1 MFKGKGDCMY
11 VSQFMTSQVFT
22 VSPTDNIADTMAL
35 MREKKI
41 NRLPVVEKGKLV
53 GIVTD
58 GDLREVSPSPATTL
72 SIFELNYLVA
82 KTPIREVAV
91 KKVLTCTPDTKI
103 EDAALLMREHGI
115 GALPVLDQGKLV
127 GIITSTDIF
136 DAFLDIMGF
145 RSPGQRL
152 VIETK
157 DEVGVMVDFAS
168 IMKEHDVNI
177 SSLAVYHLKNNKVQI
192 LARLNGD
199 RVNDVKDSLLQ
210 KGYDLSH

>member
-1 MFKGKGDCMY
+1 MY
-11 VSQFMTSQVFT
+11 VKQFMTSRVFT
-22 VSPTDNIADTMAL
+22 VSPEDNIADTMAL
-35 MREKKI
+35 MREKQI
-41 NRLPVVEKGKLV
+41 NRLPVVEKGRLV

-72 SIFELNYLVA
+72 SIFELNYLVG

-91 KKVLTCTPDTKI
+91 KKVITCTPDTKI

-115 GALPVLDQGKLV
+115 GALPVIENGKLV
-127 GIITSTDIF
+127 GIVTESDIF
-136 DAFLDIMGF
+136 DTFLDIMGF
-145 RSPGQRL
+145 RSPGQRF

-157 DEVGVMVDFAS
+157 DEVGVMVDLAS
-168 IMKEHDVNI
+168 IMKERDVNI
-177 SSLAVYHLKNNKVQI
+177 TSLAVYHLRDNRVQI

-199 RVNDVKDSLLQ
+199 RVDEVKESLVA

>member
-11 VSQFMTSQVFT
+11 VSQFMTTQVFT
-22 VSPTDNIADTMAL
+22 VSPEDNIADTMAL

-41 NRLPVVEKGKLV
+41 HRLPVVEKGKLV

-82 KTPIREVAV
+82 KTPIRDVAV
-91 KKVLTCTPDTKI
+91 KKVITCTPDTKI
-103 EDAALLMREHGI
+103 EDAALVMRDHGI

-127 GIITSTDIF
+127 GIITGTDIF
-136 DAFLDIMGF
+136 DAFLDVMGF
-145 RSPGQRL
+145 RSPGQRF
-152 VIETK
+152 VIEAK
-157 DEVGVMVDFAS
+157 DEVGVMVDFSS

-177 SSLAVYHLKNNKVQI
+177 ASLAVYHLRNNKVQI

-199 RVNDVKDSLLQ
+199 RVKEVKDSLMQ
-210 KGYDLSH
+210 KGYNLSH

>member
-1 MFKGKGDCMY
+1 MY
-11 VSQFMTSQVFT
+11 VKQFMTSRVFT
-22 VSPTDNIADTMAL
+22 VSPEDNIADTMAL
-35 MREKKI
+35 MREKQI

-72 SIFELNYLVA
+72 SIFELNYLVG

-91 KKVLTCTPDTKI
+91 KKVITCTPDTKI

-115 GALPVLDQGKLV
+115 GALPVIESGKLV
-127 GIITSTDIF
+127 GIVTESDIF
-136 DAFLDIMGF
+136 DTFLDIMGF
-145 RSPGQRL
+145 RSPGQRF

-157 DEVGVMVDFAS
+157 DEVGVMVDLAS

-177 SSLAVYHLKNNKVQI
+177 TSLAVYHLRDNRVQI

-199 RVNDVKDSLLQ
+199 RVNEVKESLIA

>member
-22 VSPTDNIADTMAL
+22 VSPADNIAETMAL

-82 KTPIREVAV
+82 KTPIRDVAV

-103 EDAALLMREHGI
+103 EDAALLMREHGV

-127 GIITSTDIF
+127 GIITGTDIF

-145 RSPGQRL
+145 RSPGQRF

-157 DEVGVMVDFAS
+157 DEVGVMVDFAT

-199 RVNDVKDSLLQ
+199 RVKDVKDSLLQ
-210 KGYDLSH
+210 KGYNLSH

>member
-1 MFKGKGDCMY
+1 MLEGKGDCMY

-22 VSPTDNIADTMAL
+22 VRPEDNIADTMSL

-41 NRLPVVEKGKLV
+41 SRLPVVEKGKLV

-82 KTPIREVAV
+82 KTPIRDVAV
-91 KKVLTCTPDTKI
+91 KKVITCTPETKI
-103 EDAALLMREHGI
+103 EDAALLMRDHGI

-127 GIITSTDIF
+127 GIITGTDIF
-136 DAFLDIMGF
+136 DAFLDVMGF
-145 RSPGQRL
+145 RSPGQRF
-152 VIETK
+152 VIETR
-157 DEVGVMVDFAS
+157 DEVGVMVDFS
-168 IMKEHDVNI
+168 SLMKELDVNI
-177 SSLAVYHLKNNKVQI
+177 ASLAVYHLKNNKVQI
-192 LARLNGD
+192 LARLSGE
-199 RVNDVKDSLLQ
+199 RVEEVKDRLVQ

>member
-1 MFKGKGDCMY
+1 MERVILMY
-11 VSQFMTSQVFT
+11 VKQFMTSRVFT
-22 VSPTDNIADTMAL
+22 VSPEDNIADTMAL
-35 MREKKI
+35 MREKQI

-72 SIFELNYLVA
+72 SIFELNYLVG
-82 KTPIREVAV
+82 KTPIRDVAV
-91 KKVLTCTPDTKI
+91 KKVITCTPDTKI

-115 GALPVLDQGKLV
+115 GALPVVENGKLV
-127 GIITSTDIF
+127 GIVTESDIF
-136 DAFLDIMGF
+136 DTFLDIMGF
-145 RSPGQRL
+145 RSPGQRF

-157 DEVGVMVDFAS
+157 DEVGVMVDLAS

-177 SSLAVYHLKNNKVQI
+177 TSLAVYHLRDNKVQI

-199 RVNDVKDSLLQ
+199 RVNEVKESLVS

>member
-1 MFKGKGDCMY
+1 MTRKGDY
-11 VSQFMTSQVFT
+11 VYVKQFMTSQVFT
-22 VSPTDNIADTMAL
+22 VSPEDNVADTMAL

-82 KTPIREVAV
+82 KTPIREIAV
-91 KKVLTCTPDTKI
+91 KNVVSCTPETKI
-103 EDAALLMREHGI
+103 EDAALQMRDHEI

-127 GIITSTDIF
+127 GIITETDIF
-136 DAFLDIMGF
+136 DAFLDVMGF
-145 RSPGQRL
+145 RSPGQRV

-157 DEVGVMVDFAS
+157 DEVGVMLDLSA

-177 SSLAVYHLKNNKVQI
+177 ASLAVYHLKNNRVQI
-192 LARLNGD
+192 LARLSGE
-199 RVNDVKDSLLQ
+199 RVKEVKESLIQ
-210 KGYDLSH
+210 KGYELSQ

>member
-1 MFKGKGDCMY
+1 MY
-11 VSQFMTSQVFT
+11 VKQFMTSQVFT
-22 VSPTDNIADTMAL
+22 VSPEDKVADTMAL

-82 KTPIREVAV
+82 KTPIRDVAV
-91 KKVLTCTPDTKI
+91 KKVITCTPDTKI
-103 EDAALLMREHGI
+103 EDAALLMRDHEI
-115 GALPVLDQGKLV
+115 GALPVVDQGKLV
-127 GIITSTDIF
+127 GIITETDIF
-136 DAFLDIMGF
+136 DAFLDVMGF
-145 RSPGQRL
+145 RSPGLRV
-152 VIETK
+152 VIETR
-157 DEVGVMVDFAS
+157 DEVGVMGDLAT

-177 SSLAVYHLKNNKVQI
+177 ASLAVYHLKNNKVQI
-192 LARLNGD
+192 LARLSGE
-199 RVNDVKDSLLQ
+199 RVQEVKESLIQ